1 MRVQLSRQRLL
12 MGLGYV
18 TVGTLAFLYGRSDTV
33 ARAKAEPPGF
43 AAASQTNPAGLAPA
57 ATSDYAKRVVAY
69 IYGTEPITREELGEY
84 LIARMG
90 ADRLNNL
97 VNRRIIDHVC
107 RQQGIEVT
115 NAEVEADFAETIKG
129 LNLSVKEFESKMLK
143 PRHMTLFEFK
153 EDAVKPRLLL
163 TKMCRGRAQA
173 TEEDLKNAYEAYY
186 GEKMECRII
195 MWPDSEY
202 SRAMRAYP
210 KIRDSEEEFD
220 KAAASQS
227 NPRLMVAQGR
237 VEPPFGRHT
246 TGNEEFE
253 KAAFRLQPGE
263 LSPVV
268 KTPEGYVII
277 KCVKRHPPNT
287 EITLD
292 QVRDKLTKEIVD
304 RKISQQ
310 EIPKIFAELRRQA
323 DPQVFLR
330 TATTEEDLKADAQRL
345 LQPESGKSSPMAQGP
360 LKGN

>member
-43 AAASQTNPAGLAPA
+43 AAAPQTSPAALSPA

-97 VNRRIIDHVC
+97 VNRRIIDRVC

-115 NAEVEADFAETIKG
+115 DAEVEADFAGTIKG

-143 PRHMTLFEFK
+143 PRKMNLFEFK
-153 EDAVKPRLLL
+153 EDAIKPRLLL
-163 TKMCRGRAQA
+163 SKLCRGRVQA
-173 TEEDLKNAYEAYY
+173 SEEDLKNAYEAYY

-195 MWPDSEY
+195 MWPDTDY
-202 SRAMRAYP
+202 NRALRAYP
-210 KIRDSEEEFD
+210 KIRDSAEEFD
-220 KAAASQS
+220 KAAASQANFQLAS
-227 NPRLMVAQGR
+227 VQGR

-253 KAAFRLQPGE
+253 KAAFRLEPGQI
-263 LSPVV
+263 SPVI

-277 KCVKRHPPNT
+277 KCVKRHPPQK

-310 EIPKIFAELRRQA
+310 EIPKIFAELRHQA

-345 LQPESGKSSPMAQGP
+345 LQPEGGKSNPVAQGP